1 MSDKVIQNWLKL
13 AEYDFATAKAML
25 QTGRYLYVVF
35 TCQQTIEKMLKAI
48 YVKEKGETP
57 PYSHNLLKLITHWS
71 YYPNVEEKRIR
82 FLEMLNSFYIESR
95 YSEEIREL
103 SRIVSKRKAEEI
115 LKKTEGLFSWLKKK
129 I

>member
-1 MSDKVIQNWLKL
+1 MQNWLKL
-13 AEYDFATAKAML
+13 AEYDYVTAKAML

-48 YVKEKGETP
+48 YVKEKRETP
-57 PYSHNLLKLITHWS
+57 PYTHNLLKLIAYWS
-71 YYPNVEEKRIR
+71 CYPKVEEKRIR
-82 FLEMLNSFYIESR
+82 FLEILNSFYIESR

-115 LKKTEGLFSWLKKK
+115 LKKTEELFSWLKKK

>member
-13 AEYDFATAKAML
+13 AEYDFVTAKAML

-57 PYSHNLLKLITHWS
+57 PYSHNLLKLIAYWS
-71 YYPNVEEKRIR
+71 YYSKVEEKRIS

-115 LKKTEGLFSWLKKK
+115 LKKTEELFLWLKKK

>member
-48 YVKEKGETP
+48 YVKEKDETP
-57 PYSHNLLKLITHWS
+57 PYSHNLLKLIAHWS
-71 YYPNVEEKRIR
+71 YYPKVEEKRIR

-115 LKKTEGLFSWLKKK
+115 LKKAGELFSWLKKK

>member
-35 TCQQTIEKMLKAI
+35 TCQQTIEKTLKAI
-48 YVKEKGETP
+48 YVKENGEAP
-57 PYSHNLLKLITHWS
+57 PYTHNLLKLIAHWS
-71 YYPNVEEKRIR
+71 HYPKVEEKRMR

-115 LKKTEGLFSWLKKK
+115 LKKTEELFLWLKKK